1 MPSTLFNNFLVQ
13 KVSFSHSRSLYS
25 PQLAYNARLPVNSP
39 GVHVCALDAL
49 VTVISVHTR

>member
-1 MPSTLFNNFLVQ
+1 MSSTLFNNFLVQ
-13 KVSFSHSRSLYS
+13 TVSFSRSRSLYS
-25 PQLAYNARLPVNSP
+25 PQLAYACLPVNSP